1 MAPGIKYRVGHKY
14 MKINSHFH
22 HHPLDGFHS
31 SLSLQHCLHYIVS
44 DRTRAYSLDC
54 KWMLGFDHPMPVPYP
69 LLFFSL
75 HEEIKTRMLSTSNGN
90 PIYTLSP
97 PLPLFGISVCL
108 LAAFRISVTVTF
120 LAIYFP
126 LPIIRTRRV
135 KRNFIV
141 KPEWKLARGTG

>member
-14 MKINSHFH
+14 MKIHSHFH
-22 HHPLDGFHS
+22 HHPLDTRVE
-31 SLSLQHCLHYIVS
+31 SLSATLPALHCIWQNKSIFIRLQMNAGLWS
-44 DRTRAYSLDC
+44 SRARSLSSS
-54 KWMLGFDHPMPVPYP
+54 

-97 PLPLFGISVCL
+97 PLLLFGISVCL

-126 LPIIRTRRV
+126 LPIIRRV
-135 KRNFIV
+135 KRNYIV
-141 KPEWKLARGTG
+141 KPEWKLARETG